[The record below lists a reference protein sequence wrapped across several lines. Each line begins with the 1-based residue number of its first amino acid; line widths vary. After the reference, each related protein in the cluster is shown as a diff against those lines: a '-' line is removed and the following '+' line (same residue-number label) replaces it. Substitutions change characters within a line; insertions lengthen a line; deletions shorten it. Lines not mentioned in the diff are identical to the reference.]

1 MTDYYKCE
9 SCGIVFDEF
18 EMNYK
23 AAQEDKKCLCA
34 KCRKTLLALRG
45 TIKIK
50 NGIIEIP
57 VPEGWK
63 VKVIVKEVE

>member
-34 KCRKTLLALRG
+34 KCRKTLER
-45 TIKIK
+45 
-50 NGIIEIP
+50 
-57 VPEGWK
+57 EGK
-63 VKVIVKEVE
+63 